1 MHEYSLV
8 RSLLR
13 QVQTI
18 LQHEG
23 SVKAT
28 EITLAIGPLAGV
40 EPVLFQEAFEQL
52 APSFGV
58 ADAELAIRETVLTAR
73 CDECKHDFEVQRFLF
88 QCPLCQARNVRV
100 ISGEEIRLL
109 DITVI
114 EEREAPISKQAETR

>member
-23 SVKAT
+23 AVKAT
-28 EITLAIGPLAGV
+28 EITVAIGPLAGV
-40 EPVLFQEAFEQL
+40 EPVLFQQAFEQL
-52 APSFGV
+52 AVSFGV
-58 ADAELAIRETVLTAR
+58 SNAKIAIRQPALTAR
-73 CDECKHDFEVQRFLF
+73 CNDCEHDFEVIRFLF
-88 QCPLCQARNVRV
+88 QCPRCQSREVRV

-109 DITVI
+109 DLTVVD
-114 EEREAPISKQAETR
+114 EREAPIAKQAETI

>member
-13 QVQTI
+13 QVQAI

-28 EITLAIGPLAGV
+28 EITVAIGPLAGV
-40 EPVLFQEAFEQL
+40 EPVLFQQAFEQL

-58 ADAELAIRETVLTAR
+58 SDAEMAIRQPVLTAR
-73 CDECKHDFEVQRFLF
+73 CNDCKHDFEVIRFLF
-88 QCPLCQARNVRV
+88 QCPLCQSREVRV

-114 EEREAPISKQAETR
+114 EEREAPIAKQAETR